1 MKDRH
6 EHPSIATLC
15 RQIDRKELILQPI
28 FQRKYIWNPAQQRAF
43 IKWVLEGKPI
53 PSVIFSQFSGQR
65 VVLDGQQ
72 RLTTIHRYRKGK
84 FSVGN
89 KYYNDLDEDAQE
101 EFKDFNVAVQE
112 FVLEDGDD
120 DFDVISTFSVLNA
133 GQQLSLGEKI
143 YALETIYPVIK
154 LTKDLFFKRYE
165 AQESLMARRWQR
177 WRDTFGEIKQDTR
190 KKEYAVFVRLVISGL
205 TCKSVPMT
213 TEFEKMKKC
222 IVVEIPNNDHS
233 GLYACL
239 DKFLAL
245 GEADETNYLKPK
257 QLGILRLKYINAPWT
272 TCALPET
279 NSAIRQIIQ
288 RFGSVQEM
296 WVRFF
301 KVLSERSD
309 VKDEWDKKINKKLPA
324 QLKFVFATL
333 T

>member
-15 RQIDRKELILQPI
+15 KQIDRKQLILQPI
-28 FQRKYIWNPAQQRAF
+28 FQRKYIWKPPQQRAF

-89 KYYNDLDEDAQE
+89 KYYNDLEEDAKE
-101 EFKDFNVAVQE
+101 DFKDFNVAVQE

-120 DFDVISTFSVLNA
+120 DFEVINTFSVLNA

-143 YALETIYPVIK
+143 YALETIYPIIK
-154 LTKDLFFKRYE
+154 LTKDLFFQPPDGQDAPAPTRG
-165 AQESLMARRWQR
+165 QR
-177 WRDTFGEIKQDTR
+177 WRDAFGEIKQDKR
-190 KKEYAVFVRLVISGL
+190 KKEYAVFVRLVVSGL
-205 TCKSVPMT
+205 TCKRLPT
-213 TEFEKMKKC
+213 TTDFGKMKKYFEP
-222 IVVEIPNNDHS
+222 VAPVGDYS
-233 GLYACL
+233 DLYRCL

-257 QLGILRLKYINAPWT
+257 QLGIPRLKYINAPWT
-272 TCALPET
+272 TCALPDT
-279 NSAIRQIIQ
+279 NSTIQTIIQ
-288 RFGSVQEM
+288 RFGAVPTM

-301 KVLSERSD
+301 KTLSERSD
-309 VKDEWDKKINKKLPA
+309 VKDEWNKKIDKKLKE
-324 QLKFVFATL
+324 QLKFVFDTL
-333 T
+333 A